1 MDPQRAEL
9 MQQAIQFLSDPQTR
23 SSTLVQRIQ
32 FLEARGLT
40 NDEITRAIVTANQ
53 SAVNPGYNS
62 YGSAGPATLPGQ
74 NPVHV
79 PWDWRDYFIAAVVS
93 GSVMLGAHAIAKKY
107 LFPHLKPPTL
117 SAYEADKEALA

>member
-74 NPVHV
+74 NPVH
-79 PWDWRDYFIAAVVS
+79 
-93 GSVMLGAHAIAKKY
+93 
-107 LFPHLKPPTL
+107 
-117 SAYEADKEALA
+117 